1 MSVYFDNA
9 ACELPIFEVK
19 QYVKDNLDL
28 SYNASA
34 IYGHGVFN
42 REVIENV
49 RKQIAKKINCDP
61 EEIYFTSGATEAN
74 CLAINGYLQ
83 AHPNTDVISTTIEH
97 SSINDNPYVQKRI
110 KVDRNGFV
118 DIQYLKN
125 LCDKELYTNDTLFVV
140 QHGNNEIGC
149 VQDLYRIRKAIPEGV
164 LFVDAAQTFGK
175 VEIDVKKLNI
185 DMLSASA
192 RKIGGLGA
200 TGFLYVRKGIKLNPQ
215 NYGAQENGLRGGTY
229 FDLGIGAFGVALEE
243 CSPRKNTIISSKR
256 TFLLDQLSEIKN
268 VKLIGTRSNRLPGI
282 VLIKINGIS
291 LGSQELVGLLDS
303 KGFEVSSGSAC
314 HAGTSK
320 FSHVLEAIGE
330 TPETAPCVIR
340 ISLGVENSVQE
351 IQEFIKVLRSTIRMF
366 KV

>member
-34 IYGHGVFN
+34 IYEHGVFN
-42 REVIENV
+42 RQVIENV
-49 RKQIAKKINCDP
+49 REQIAKKINCDP

-83 AHPNTDVISTTIEH
+83 AHPASPILSTTIEH

-110 KVDRNGFV
+110 TVDRNGFV
-118 DIQYLKN
+118 DIKNLKN
-125 LCDKELYTNDTLFVV
+125 IYDTELLSKSTLYVI

-149 VQDLYRIRKAIPEGV
+149 IQDLHRIRQVIPEGV

-175 VEIDVKKLNI
+175 VEIDVKKLKI

-192 RKIGGLGA
+192 RKIGGIGA
-200 TGFLYVRKGIKLNPQ
+200 TGFLYVRKGIKLKPQ

-229 FDLGIGAFGVALEE
+229 FDLGIGAFGVALDE
-243 CSPRKNTIISSKR
+243 CSSRKNTIISSKR
-256 TFLLDQLSEIKN
+256 TFLLDQLSDIKN
-268 VKLIGTRSNRLPGI
+268 VKLIGTRANRLPGI
-282 VLIKINGIS
+282 VLIKIEGIS
-291 LGSQELVGLLDS
+291 LGSQELVGLLDVE
-303 KGFEVSSGSAC
+303 GFEVSSGSAC
-314 HAGTSK
+314 HAGSSK

-351 IQEFIKVLRSTIRMF
+351 IQEFIKVLRRIIRMY